1 MVKKSR
7 FQNPP
12 PADPIA
18 AVRDSSLV
26 FRLNTG
32 FFLRQLGIFL
42 VMDLLLVEEEGLTV
56 IDFKSD
62 RIAPG
67 TEAQAALRHKLQVDI
82 YAQAAQKIFGLP
94 VREKLVF
101 FLRTGRGQPV

>member
-12 PADPIA
+12 PADPVA

-42 VMDLLLVEEEGLTV
+42 AMDLLLVLL
-56 IDFKSD
+56 
-62 RIAPG
+62 
-67 TEAQAALRHKLQVDI
+67 ALV
-82 YAQAAQKIFGLP
+82 G
-94 VREKLVF
+94 LVF
-101 FLRTGRGQPV
+101 YSENR